1 MAKKDNNVVNDL
13 LCHGSLYRVKVQIA
27 NASELP
33 QPLKRKAKFFPDLI
47 AKGLTDGVSQSKDML
62 LVGEFD
68 ASEEM
73 LVDPACDVNTDMFD
87 IMAEDRYAEMQTGA
101 PAPVDTPPA
110 G

>member
-1 MAKKDNNVVNDL
+1 MAKKDKNIVNDT
-13 LCHGSLYRVKVQIA
+13 LCTSRLYRVKVKID

-33 QPLKRKAKFFPDLI
+33 EPLKRRAKFFPELI

-68 ASEEM
+68 ESEEM
-73 LVDPACDVNTDMFD
+73 GVDPACNVQTDMFD

-101 PAPVDTPPA
+101 PAPVD
-110 G
+110 GNS